1 MRRRSNLDNDR
12 TDQDLHE
19 RPTCRN
25 DFKRPSR
32 LRAPLI
38 LADGTSL
45 QISIVITIWLCPKDL
60 HGNGDVGPH
69 FVRCR
74 PHGQRHC
81 FLLRSGLLDGIE
93 VAALASLNWA
103 VKYAQ
108 RIHTVSR

>member
-32 LRAPLI
+32 LRTPLI
-38 LADGTSL
+38 LANGTSL
-45 QISIVITIWLCPKDL
+45 QISVVIAIWLCRRICMEAEVL
-60 HGNGDVGPH
+60 ARTSYAVGRTVSDVAFCYG
-69 FVRCR
+69 
-74 PHGQRHC
+74 
-81 FLLRSGLLDGIE
+81 
-93 VAALASLNWA
+93 AACSTALKWPRWLALNWA
-103 VKYAQ
+103 VKYAE